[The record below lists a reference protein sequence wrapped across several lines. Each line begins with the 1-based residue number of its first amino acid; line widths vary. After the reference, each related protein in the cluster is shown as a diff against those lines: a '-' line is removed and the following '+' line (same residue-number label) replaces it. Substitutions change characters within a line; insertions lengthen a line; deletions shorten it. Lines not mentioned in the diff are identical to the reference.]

1 MCNVKKSAHSLSR
14 IVEYSGNNAS
24 NLADLYAIDQELRFV
39 IEASTRLAGRIEEKS
54 SDQIEMRA
62 LYSGALQAY
71 ARCFT
76 SSKRKT
82 LDPEIY
88 SSLGGEPLACHEMY
102 IGMRNKHLAH
112 SVNAFE
118 QIKVGLSLAPED
130 KRREILDVGCF
141 TLSLIYADAENM
153 LQLSRLALIALK
165 YIETQI
171 EDLQKTIIK
180 EANQKDINLFYA
192 QPNLRF
198 TGGKDTNLSR

>member
-1 MCNVKKSAHSLSR
+1 MENVKKTDQSLSR
-14 IVEYSGNNAS
+14 TVEYSDNNTS
-24 NLADLYAIDQELRFV
+24 NLADLYAISQELLFV

-62 LYSGALQAY
+62 LYSAALQSY

-76 SSKRKT
+76 SSKRKI
-82 LDPEIY
+82 LDPKIY
-88 SSLGGEPLACHEMY
+88 SSLEGDPLACHQMY

-118 QIKVGLSLAPED
+118 QMKVGLSLAPED
-130 KRREILDVGCF
+130 KEKLILGVGCY
-141 TLSLIYADAENM
+141 TMSLTYTDAENM
-153 LQLSRLALIALK
+153 LQLSRLALVAHK

-171 EDLQKTIIK
+171 EGLQTTIIK
-180 EANQKDINLFYA
+180 EVNQKDINIFYA

>member
-1 MCNVKKSAHSLSR
+1 MENVEKSDLSLIR
-14 IVEYSGNNAS
+14 TVEYSDNNAT
-24 NLADLYAIDQELRFV
+24 NLADLYAIGQELQFV
-39 IEASTRLAGRIEEKS
+39 IEASTRLAALIEEKS

-62 LYSGALQAY
+62 LYSSALQAY

-118 QIKVGLSLAPED
+118 QMKVGLSLAPED
-130 KRREILDVGCF
+130 KGKMILGVGCY
-141 TLSLIYADAENM
+141 TVTLIYTDAENM
-153 LQLSRLALIALK
+153 LQLSRLAKEALK

-171 EDLQKTIIK
+171 EDLQTTIIQ
-180 EANQKDINLFYA
+180 EVNQKDINIFYA
-192 QPNLRF
+192 QRDLRF
-198 TGGKDTNLSR
+198 EGGKDTKISR